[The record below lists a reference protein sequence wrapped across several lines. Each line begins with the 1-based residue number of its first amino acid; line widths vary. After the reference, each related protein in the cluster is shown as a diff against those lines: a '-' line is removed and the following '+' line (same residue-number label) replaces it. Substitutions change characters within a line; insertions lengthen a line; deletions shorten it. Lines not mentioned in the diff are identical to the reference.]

1 MIRFGGL
8 NVPKNDTTSQ
18 TIKVNFSLHYFV
30 GLFCKKPLYI
40 GEGTLCKK
48 EY

>member
-18 TIKVNFSLHYFV
+18 TIKLNFSLHYFV
-30 GLFCKKPLYI
+30 GLFFAKSPYI
-40 GEGTLCKK
+40 
-48 EY
+48 